1 MNEGRN
7 IAPQIEQRMEFDR
20 TLVFAKARPWKERQ
34 AQIDSGRI
42 ERIDRM
48 RQFQAEAVLGVE
60 LARGLDQAEGEV
72 LIDAL
77 KDSDPLW
84 AEAHAESYAP
94 VAVLVGIRQRAL
106 GDAAANAQMVELGGM
121 RAQTGLDIAQAFPV
135 GQLCKGHAQKLV
147 EVRESERRIAPRVL
161 GYAAPEGV
169 QRQVIHQLGKHQ
181 LSRMH

>member
-20 TLVFAKARPWKERQ
+20 TLAFAKARPWKERQ

-72 LIDAL
+72 LID
-77 KDSDPLW
+77 
-84 AEAHAESYAP
+84 AP